1 MPNLTNRAR
10 WWIVVVFS
18 LAMAWVESAVVYY
31 LRTLIDRIDPHQPN
45 PLPVIGG
52 LGPVELARELATMI
66 MLFTVGMLAG
76 QTWRSRLGYSALAF
90 GVWDIFYY
98 VFLKLMCGWPRSL
111 LDWDILFLLPLPW
124 WGPVLAPV
132 LIALLLIAWGTL
144 ASQFERAQS
153 SWRAKVTVWVIGFA
167 GVALALYVF
176 MADAVRVADQG
187 VEGIRNVLPSRFNWP
202 LFGMALMLMSVP
214 ILEIVW
220 TPRLLESKAS
230 IAPSANGSN
239 RPQATA

>member
-1 MPNLTNRAR
+1 
-10 WWIVVVFS
+10 
-18 LAMAWVESAVVYY
+18 
-31 LRTLIDRIDPHQPN
+31 
-45 PLPVIGG
+45 
-52 LGPVELARELATMI
+52 
-66 MLFTVGMLAG
+66 
-76 QTWRSRLGYSALAF
+76 
-90 GVWDIFYY
+90 
-98 VFLKLMCGWPRSL
+98 
-111 LDWDILFLLPLPW
+111 
-124 WGPVLAPV
+124 
-132 LIALLLIAWGTL
+132 
-144 ASQFERAQS
+144 
-153 SWRAKVTVWVIGFA
+153 
-167 GVALALYVF
+167 